1 MIQDFLYKRTHI
13 NTTES
18 VAFSIFWNT
27 CIAES
32 KDWKLKNLKFYK
44 L

>member
-1 MIQDFLYKRTHI
+1 MIKDFLHKRTHI
-13 NTTES
+13 NTTEPI
-18 VAFSIFWNT
+18 VFNVFWST
-27 CIAES
+27 CTTES